1 MEPQV
6 AIAAGALFGLLGC
19 VAPAVLFERALRG
32 SRAVSL
38 AAGIAAVGV
47 SFLTLTVVLL
57 VVYAA
62 TNGGFLEFGCA
73 LVGSFLLFWAI
84 EAIRAWRAANG
95 RPQREGKDERGQSSG
110 QPGR

>member
-6 AIAAGALFGLLGC
+6 AVVSGALFGLLGC

-32 SRAVSL
+32 KAKVSMT
-38 AAGIAAVGV
+38 AGLAAVGA

-57 VVYAA
+57 VVHLAA
-62 TNGGFLEFGCA
+62 DTGFLEFGCSMIA
-73 LVGSFLLFWAI
+73 AFLLLWAV

-95 RPQREGKDERGQSSG
+95 RPRV
-110 QPGR
+110 

>member
-32 SRAVSL
+32 RPGATLASGL
-38 AAGIAAVGV
+38 AAVIV

-57 VVYAA
+57 VVYTA
-62 TNGGFLEFGCA
+62 TNTGFLEFGCA
-73 LVGSFLLFWAI
+73 LVAAFLLFWGI

-95 RPQREGKDERGQSSG
+95 RAPHRGEG
-110 QPGR
+110 